1 MPVGGGCARRCLW
14 LRGGVF
20 VALLLTIPVSVDSTM
35 MPFDRWETHM
45 GNFETAIKLVLEHE
59 GGYSN
64 DPADPGGETNYGI
77 SKRSY
82 PDEDITNL
90 TQAKAIEIYRRDF
103 WDKQWAMIVSQELS
117 TALLDAS
124 VNMGRTA
131 AVKLLQKS
139 VNKAYCRDLLEV
151 DGIFGTKTLGAVNEA
166 SEDVLREFRAS
177 RALFY
182 VDLAWVKPEMK
193 KFLPGWIRRAVV

>member
-1 MPVGGGCARRCLW
+1 MAK
-14 LRGGVF
+14 
-20 VALLLTIPVSVDSTM
+20 
-35 MPFDRWETHM
+35 FDA
-45 GNFETAIKLVLEHE
+45 AIGLVLAHE
-59 GGYSN
+59 GGYVN
-64 DPADPGGETNYGI
+64 DPVDPGGETNFGI

-82 PDEDITNL
+82 PNVDIAAL
-90 TQAKAIEIYRRDF
+90 TQTQAIDIYQRDF
-103 WDKQWAMIVSQELS
+103 WDKQWDGIESQELA

-139 VNKAYCRDLLEV
+139 VNKALCREELVV
-151 DGIFGTKTLGAVNEA
+151 DGIFGTKTLAMVNVA
-166 SEDVLREFRAS
+166 TAKTIIEFRAS
-177 RALFY
+177 RTMFY

>member
-1 MPVGGGCARRCLW
+1 
-14 LRGGVF
+14 
-20 VALLLTIPVSVDSTM
+20 
-35 MPFDRWETHM
+35 M
-45 GNFETAIKLVLEHE
+45 GNFDTAIKLVLEHE
-59 GGYSN
+59 GGYVN

-82 PDEDITNL
+82 PDVDVKNL
-90 TQAKAIEIYRRDF
+90 TQAQAIDIYRRDF
-103 WDKQWAMIVSQELS
+103 WDKQWALIVSQDLS

-131 AVKLLQKS
+131 AVKLLQKA
-139 VNKAYCRDLLEV
+139 VNKAYCRDLIEI
-151 DGIFGTKTLGAVNEA
+151 DGVFGNATLAAVNEA
-166 SEDVLREFRAS
+166 PDEVLREFRAH
-177 RALFY
+177 RTLFY

>member
-1 MPVGGGCARRCLW
+1 MS
-14 LRGGVF
+14 
-20 VALLLTIPVSVDSTM
+20 LLAWPTTLASM
-35 MPFDRWETHM
+35 EWHM
-45 GNFETAIKLVLEHE
+45 GNFDTAIKLVLEHE
-59 GGYSN
+59 GGYVN

-82 PDEDITNL
+82 PDVDVQNL
-90 TQAKAIEIYRRDF
+90 TQAQAIDIYRRDF

-124 VNMGRTA
+124 VNMGRSA
-131 AVKLLQKS
+131 AVKLLQRA
-139 VNKAYCRDLLEV
+139 VNKAYCRDLLEI

-166 SEDVLREFRAS
+166 SEEVLREFRAS

-182 VDLAWVKPEMK
+182 VDLVWVKPEMK